1 MVKNKLSSLPKIS
14 IERLEKNISE
24 LGNIGRNPQDGGV
37 YRMGFT
43 PDDMKARHWLI
54 EKIKKAGLYG
64 YMDGAA
70 NVFGVDNRA
79 QSKSSFL
86 IGSHLDSVPRAG
98 IFDGVLGVLVALEC
112 MQVIKE
118 NNIELKENLELIA
131 TSDEE
136 GRFGGMIGAEA
147 VCGEL
152 TLERIRTSVDVNGVT
167 LESALKDCDIS
178 PEDVIKAKRN
188 TDLFSGFLELHIEQG
203 PVLESNDKE
212 IGIVESI
219 SGIFHW
225 NVVLIGEA
233 NHSGTTPMNLR
244 KDAFQGLSEF
254 ANEIPRILEENGTK
268 DARANVGNVKLIPP
282 NPHTVAGRVEF
293 SIVGRDFN
301 QVAIDQLEIGFKK
314 AMSAICLRR
323 GLKFEIKELS
333 SIKPTICNNEFT
345 RILEDEANK
354 LGVSHMRLPSGA
366 GHDAQF
372 FGNHMPAGM
381 IFIPSLN
388 GISHSPKEWSSLDH
402 IEKGTKVLLGALLS
416 LLKK

>member
-1 MVKNKLSSLPKIS
+1 MVNHPLSPLPKIS
-14 IERLEKNISE
+14 IERLEKNIRE
-24 LGNIGRNPQDGGV
+24 LGNIGLNAEDGGV

-43 PDDMKARHWLI
+43 PNDMKARLWLI
-54 EKIKKAGLYG
+54 EKIKEAGLHG

-70 NVFGVDNRA
+70 NVYGIYDRPKT
-79 QSKSSFL
+79 KSSFL
-86 IGSHLDSVPRAG
+86 VGSHLDSVPRG
-98 IFDGVLGVLVALEC
+98 GVLDGALGVLAALEC
-112 MQVIKE
+112 MQVINE
-118 NNIELKENLELIA
+118 NKIELKENLELIA

-147 VCGEL
+147 VCGGL
-152 TLERIRTSVDVNGVT
+152 TLERILSAHDVNGVT
-167 LESALKDCDIS
+167 LESALKECGKS
-178 PEDVIKAKRN
+178 PEDVLNARRN

-203 PVLESNDKE
+203 PVLESNNKE

-225 NVVLIGEA
+225 KVVFIDEA

-254 ANEIPRILEENGTK
+254 ACEIPRILKENGTK
-268 DARANVGNVKLIPP
+268 DARANIGDVKLIPP

-293 SIVGRDFN
+293 NFIARDFN
-301 QVAIDQLEIGFKK
+301 QDAINQLELGFKQV
-314 AMSAICLRR
+314 MSAICLMR
-323 GLKFEIKELS
+323 GLEFELENLS
-333 SIKPTICNNEFT
+333 KIRPTICNNKFLN
-345 RILEDEANK
+345 ILEDEANK
-354 LGVSHMRLPSGA
+354 LGISHMRLPSGA

-372 FGNHMPAGM
+372 FGDHMSAGM

-388 GISHSPKEWSSLDH
+388 GVSHSPKEWSSLDH
-402 IEKGTKVLLGALLS
+402 IEKGANVLLRALLR